1 MIKQLLLTVIAAT
14 SFAGSAIAQCT
25 PNEQYADST
34 FGVWPDTTENLPCA
48 FADNASGYSAVIDLK
63 TLTDTTVSIT
73 LGGIPLNLEAYIEAF
88 RINGVT
94 GLPAGFNYIPNQS
107 VWANGGATPN
117 FTAVQGCVSIVAA
130 QSTLADIIAANPTGI
145 DYPLT
150 VVVDAKIKNTNNQL
164 ANAVISDAWLSE
176 LTSIPGITAIPVEG
190 YKLRIRPVT
199 TAECGTTAVAEIS
212 SSVSIDG
219 NYPNPFSKTTSIRFN
234 SSSTKNME
242 LKVFNMVGK
251 EMMKSNFKAVKGEN
265 SYTLLNEKLTPGVYF
280 YTLSDGKN
288 TATRRMIVSAN

>member
-1 MIKQLLLTVIAAT
+1 MIKQLLFTVIAAA

-107 VWANGGATPN
+107 VWTNGGATPN

-150 VVVDAKIKNTNNQL
+150 VVVDAKIKNTNNPL

-199 TAECGTTAVAEIS
+199 TAECGTTAVAEIA

-265 SYTLLNEKLTPGVYF
+265 SYTLLNEKLTSGVYF

>member
-1 MIKQLLLTVIAAT
+1 MIKQLLFTVIAAA

-34 FGVWPDTTENLPCA
+34 FGVWPDTTTNLPCA
-48 FADNASGYSAVIDLK
+48 FADNASGYNATIDLK
-63 TLTDTTVSIT
+63 TLTDTAVSVTVSGLPID
-73 LGGIPLNLEAYIEAF
+73 LIAYIEAF
-88 RINGVT
+88 RINSVD

-107 VWANGGATPN
+107 VWTNGGTSPN
-117 FTAVQGCVSIVAA
+117 FTAVQGCVSILAA
-130 QSTLADIIAANPTGI
+130 QSALTDLIAANPTGI
-145 DYPLT
+145 DIPLT
-150 VVVDAKIKNTNNQL
+150 VVVDAKIKNTNNAL
-164 ANAVISDAWLSE
+164 ANLVISNAWLSD
-176 LTSIPGITAIPVEG
+176 LTDLPGITAISVEG
-190 YKLRIRPVT
+190 YKLRVRPVT
-199 TAECGTTAVAEIS
+199 TAECGTTAVAEIA

>member
-1 MIKQLLLTVIAAT
+1 MIKHLLLSVFVAAAF
-14 SFAGSAIAQCT
+14 SVAVNAQCT
-25 PNEQYADST
+25 PNTQYADST
-34 FGVWPDTTENLPCA
+34 FGVWPDTTTNLPCA
-48 FADNASGYSAVIDLK
+48 FADNASGYNATIDLK
-63 TLTDTTVSIT
+63 TLTDTAVSVVVFGT
-73 LGGIPLNLEAYIEAF
+73 NLDLVAYIEAF
-88 RINGVT
+88 RINSVD

-107 VWANGGATPN
+107 VWTNGGATPN

-150 VVVDAKIKNTNNQL
+150 VVVDAKIKNTNNPL

>member
-1 MIKQLLLTVIAAT
+1 MIKHLLLSVFVAAAF
-14 SFAGSAIAQCT
+14 SSAVNAQCT
-25 PNEQYADST
+25 PNTQYADST

-48 FADNASGYSAVIDLK
+48 FADNASGYNAVIDLK

-107 VWANGGATPN
+107 VWTNGGATPN

-150 VVVDAKIKNTNNQL
+150 VVVDAKIKNTNNPL